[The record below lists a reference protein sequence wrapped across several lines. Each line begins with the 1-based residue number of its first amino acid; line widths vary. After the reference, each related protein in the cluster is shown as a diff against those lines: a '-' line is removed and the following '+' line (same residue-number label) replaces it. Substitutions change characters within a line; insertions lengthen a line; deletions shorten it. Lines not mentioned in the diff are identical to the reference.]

1 MIRIPALALIALT
14 GAGGQSIEVNAKH
27 IVALRTPSK
36 VPGGANYFGPGINC
50 LVNTVDGK
58 FHAVTEDC
66 ATVRQKLEV
75 QR

>member
-1 MIRIPALALIALT
+1 MIRIPAIALILFT
-14 GAGGQSIEVNAKH
+14 GAGGQTIEINSTK

-50 LVNTVDGK
+50 LISTVDGK

-66 ATVRQKLEV
+66 VAVRQKLET
-75 QR
+75 Q

>member
-1 MIRIPALALIALT
+1 MIRIPAIALVLFT
-14 GAGGQSIEVNAKH
+14 GAGGQSIEINSKH
-27 IVALRTPSK
+27 VVALRTPSK

-50 LVNTVDGK
+50 LINTVDGK

-66 ATVRQKLEV
+66 VTVRRKVEE